1 MQQLLISVQ
10 PSMDPKAAIYFL
22 ESNKLWALLTKW
34 LSV

>member
-1 MQQLLISVQ
+1 
-10 PSMDPKAAIYFL
+10 MDPKAAIYFL